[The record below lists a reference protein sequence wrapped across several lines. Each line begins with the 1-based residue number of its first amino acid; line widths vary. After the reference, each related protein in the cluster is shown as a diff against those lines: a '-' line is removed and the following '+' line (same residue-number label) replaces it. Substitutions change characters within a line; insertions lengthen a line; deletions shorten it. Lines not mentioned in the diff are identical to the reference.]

1 MNVIHHLF
9 EKFLSEEKWTTAAV
23 VLLSTFV
30 TFFQINAIS
39 IITANIIEGIQK
51 KDINIATKYYK
62 MFVLISALYIFVFYL
77 YKYFQNKLFTKVSS
91 WMRNELFKIILK
103 YNNEEYS
110 GINFSTLASPIS
122 KICSSSYDI
131 FYNILTHMIP
141 NFSFL
146 FVISLYFLYKSPIFG
161 SSFFICNIFIMM
173 YLYSNW
179 SEISEQKDIFEG
191 TYSNNEKYLVDMLN
205 NVDRIISR
213 GKVDD
218 EINNY
223 STRTNDGFK
232 HAYNFYNN
240 VEKHVL
246 IMTVMVY
253 IIIFLSLGYLIHLFF
268 EKELDTKT
276 FVAFFTIILLYRDK
290 IGSCI
295 EYTTDYVEF
304 IGRSNFVIN
313 EFTQLIG
320 SYKDLENITYQ
331 EKVLNF
337 TSIKFKDV
345 SFKYAS
351 SDHYLYE
358 NLNVDIQTDNKIIG
372 ITGLSGKGKSTFVK
386 MILKMYRPNEGDIYI
401 DDVNIKDI
409 DPNYIRKNITYIN
422 QNSKLFDK
430 KLVENIMYA
439 CSETEKCT
447 SNLQEIMKYPKIK
460 ELYKNIDI
468 YNKESGTGGEKLS
481 GGQRQVTNIISGLI
495 NPSKIL
501 ILDEPTN
508 ALDPELKKE
517 IISLIKHYKQFK
529 NCVIIITHDS
539 DVHPLFSETLKI

>member
-9 EKFLSEEKWTTAAV
+9 QKFLSEEKWTTAAV

-39 IITANIIEGIQK
+39 IITANIIDGIQK
-51 KDINIATKYYK
+51 KNINIATEYYK
-62 MFVLISALYIFVFYL
+62 MFVLVSALYIFIFYI

-91 WMRNELFKIILK
+91 WMRNELFQIILK
-103 YNNEEYS
+103 YNNEDYS

-146 FVISLYFLYKSPIFG
+146 LVISLYFLYKSPIFG

-191 TYSNNEKYLVDMLN
+191 SYSSNEKYLVDMLS

-223 STRTNDGFK
+223 SGRTSDGFT
-232 HAYNFYNN
+232 HAYNFYTN

-268 EKELDTKT
+268 KKKVDTKT

-304 IGRSNFVIN
+304 IGRSNYVIN

-320 SYKDLENITYQ
+320 NYKDLENITYQ
-331 EKVLNF
+331 EKELEF
-337 TSIKFKDV
+337 TSVKFKNV

-358 NLNVDIQTDNKIIG
+358 NLNIDMQTDNKIIG

-401 DDVNIKDI
+401 DDVNIKDV

-439 CSETEKCT
+439 CNETEKCT

-539 DVHPLFSETLKI
+539 EVYPLFSETVKI

>member
-9 EKFLSEEKWTTAAV
+9 EKFLSEEKWTTATV

-62 MFVLISALYIFVFYL
+62 MFVIISALYIFVFYL

-191 TYSNNEKYLVDMLN
+191 SYSNNEKYLVDMLN

-268 EKELDTKT
+268 EKELNTKT

-539 DVHPLFSETLKI
+539 DVYPLFSETLKI

>member
-1 MNVIHHLF
+1 MNVVHHLF

-23 VLLSTFV
+23 ILLSTFV

-51 KDINIATKYYK
+51 KDVNIATEYYK

-223 STRTNDGFK
+223 STRTNDGFT

-331 EKVLNF
+331 EKELDF
-337 TSIKFKDV
+337 TSIKFKNV

-358 NLNVDIQTDNKIIG
+358 NLNVDMHTDNKIIG

-386 MILKMYRPNEGDIYI
+386 MILKMYRPNDGDIYI

-439 CSETEKCT
+439 CNETEKCT
-447 SNLQEIMKYPKIK
+447 SNLQEIMKHPKIK

-517 IISLIKHYKQFK
+517 IINLIKHYKQFK

-539 DVHPLFSETLKI
+539 EVYPLFSETLKI